1 MRQNED
7 VIALYS
13 RKSKFTGKG
22 ESIGNQV
29 ELGKEFVR
37 VHFGDAAV
45 DKIVVYEDEGFS
57 GGNLNRPAFKR
68 MMDAAKKRQF
78 KAIIVYRLDRISR
91 NVSDFSGLIEE
102 LARLDISFIS
112 IKEQFAT
119 STPMGRAMMY
129 IASVFSQLERET
141 IAERIRDN
149 MHELAK
155 TGRWLGG
162 TTPTGFESEAIK
174 SITVD
179 GKTKK
184 ACKLKL
190 VPEEADIVKT
200 IFDLYVE
207 TDSLTLTEAALIKQ
221 GFKTKNGK
229 YFTRFSVKAI
239 LQNPVY
245 MVADQEAYDFFIKND
260 TDLFSEHDAFDGVH
274 GMMAYNRTDQEK
286 GRASISLP
294 PSEWIVSVG
303 KHPGLI
309 PGKVWVQVQESLER
323 NKSKSFRKPRSNE
336 ALLTGLLFCSCGERM
351 YPKMSKRKTA
361 DGKVIYTYVCKMKER
376 SQRTVCNSKN
386 ANGNTLDMA
395 IIEQVKMLADDKET
409 FVSQL
414 EQSRKFYTGNRMD
427 YEQRISDMR
436 KEKAETEKKINSLV
450 DSLVEMGDSPAK
462 AHVTKRIEQLNE
474 EYQSLEKRIQELEG
488 LTTQH
493 ALSDVEFDLMRQL
506 LTVFKDGIDEM
517 TIEQKRAAIRTIVRK
532 VIWDGV
538 NAHVVLF
545 GVQDDEIEYP
555 EIASA
560 ASDNTDDEDDNDELV
575 AFSDVDYEDDDTE
588 DDRLGKTNP
597 LSASKTHWGED
608 SKRGAHELPQA
619 EESPRHREHER
630 AHRGGQGRQR
640 PDGDRRGAGRFSSGR
655 GLRAPGRDRPSAAAG
670 GRPFGATAAGGAAA
684 LRPLRP
690 AAHDPAGGG
699 RPSGHQPQLH
709 QPHRK
714 GGSALAAPVAAGA
727 GTITW
732 KGPPPETGG
741 GPFSV
746 LHRLTALTILPAR
759 KLRRFSTAVSIRRWR
774 AAFAPQAMWGG
785 RMQFGA
791 PSKGLSARMGS
802 ALTTSSAAPATRPLL
817 RAAARSA
824 SFTSGPR
831 AVFSSSTPGFMA
843 AMAFRSIMP
852 AFWAVRGQWRLTT
865 SAAANSSSRVTA
877 VAPSSRGPGA
887 RCGP

>member
-29 ELGKEFVR
+29 ELGKEYVR

-112 IKEQFAT
+112 IKEQFDT

-294 PSEWIVSVG
+294 LSEWIVSVG

-608 SKRGAHELPQA
+608 SK
-619 EESPRHREHER
+619 
-630 AHRGGQGRQR
+630 
-640 PDGDRRGAGRFSSGR
+640 
-655 GLRAPGRDRPSAAAG
+655 
-670 GRPFGATAAGGAAA
+670 
-684 LRPLRP
+684 
-690 AAHDPAGGG
+690 
-699 RPSGHQPQLH
+699 
-709 QPHRK
+709 
-714 GGSALAAPVAAGA
+714 
-727 GTITW
+727 
-732 KGPPPETGG
+732 
-741 GPFSV
+741 
-746 LHRLTALTILPAR
+746 
-759 KLRRFSTAVSIRRWR
+759 
-774 AAFAPQAMWGG
+774 
-785 RMQFGA
+785 
-791 PSKGLSARMGS
+791 
-802 ALTTSSAAPATRPLL
+802 
-817 RAAARSA
+817 
-824 SFTSGPR
+824 
-831 AVFSSSTPGFMA
+831 
-843 AMAFRSIMP
+843 
-852 AFWAVRGQWRLTT
+852 
-865 SAAANSSSRVTA
+865 
-877 VAPSSRGPGA
+877 
-887 RCGP
+887 